1 MRVDNQTSRSTDLD
15 IDHVTRLKSLLGALR
30 RWWYL
35 LAAFTV
41 VGAGLGWVSAPAPP
55 SADGPV
61 VSGPQ
66 HHRAVHTLLVDRIV
80 QDDTPSVDLSQAAY
94 LVLTGD
100 IPEAV
105 AEDLKLELDEV
116 EGYVLGVARPD
127 VSSIEIRA
135 VGTDPGR
142 VTALADS
149 TADALLAYLSD
160 QARRAFE
167 ADRDEVVLE
176 LDRLDQELADLS
188 GRIALNPPNLTQLE
202 AQYQSLSNQYR
213 LVYERFTQLAARTG
227 DDLSLR
233 SLGPAKLT
241 EITEDEY
248 RSVRLQIR
256 DGLPSQGA
264 ASTDQG
270 GGLLDEGTPAPGVG
284 APTRAAVGGL
294 VGLAAAVGL
303 VLLLDRFDTRLR
315 SRDQT
320 ETATSLP
327 VVAEIPPLS
336 RQQQH
341 DLEVVANAQPRSR
354 AAEAYRVIRGALL
367 FHAGVED
374 PADIRTDGEGL
385 TVLVTSANPAEGKTT
400 TVANLAAVLAEGGLS
415 VLVVNCDFRRPRVH
429 KYLTPTD
436 PADTEPA
443 IATGSGPLVLAGT
456 RIPGVR
462 LVTGL
467 GESNPDANPLE
478 VVALQRRIIQKA
490 RPLFDVILLD
500 TAPFLTT
507 NDASELLSE
516 TDHVLLVVRAGKT
529 RRLAARRTAE
539 ILERFEAPV
548 MGVVLNDSDET
559 PAAQYYYTYYL
570 EGSGKRKRSGGY
582 VTRSR
587 PGGNQPAP
595 AVAERPA
602 TPTAAAGPGDAAA
615 SRAS

>member
-1 MRVDNQTSRSTDLD
+1 MRVDTQPARSNDLD
-15 IDHVTRLKSLLGALR
+15 IDHVTRLRSLLGALR
-30 RWWYL
+30 RSWYL
-35 LAAFTV
+35 LAALTV
-41 VGAGLGWVSAPAPP
+41 IGAALGWVTTPAPP
-55 SADGPV
+55 SADGPAV
-61 VSGPQ
+61 GGPQ
-66 HHRAVHTLLVDRIV
+66 HVRATHTLLIDRIV
-80 QDDTPSVDLSQAAY
+80 QDDTTSVDLSQAAY
-94 LVLTGD
+94 LVLTGE
-100 IPEAV
+100 IPETV
-105 AEDLKLELDEV
+105 ATNLGLNLSEV
-116 EGYVLGVARPD
+116 EGFVLGVARPD

-135 VGTDPGR
+135 IGTDPQR

-149 TADALLAYLSD
+149 TAEVLLTYLND

-176 LDRLDQELADLS
+176 LDRLDQELADLT
-188 GRIALNPPNLTQLE
+188 GRIATNPPNLAQLE

-213 LVYERFTQLAARTG
+213 LAYERFTQLAAQAG
-227 DDLSLR
+227 GEVSLR

-241 EITEDEY
+241 EITEEEY

-256 DGLPSQGA
+256 DGLPSTAVTTPEQGGDVLDAQAPEPGAGA
-264 ASTDQG
+264 A
-270 GGLLDEGTPAPGVG
+270 
-284 APTRAAVGGL
+284 TRAVVGGL
-294 VGLAAAVGL
+294 VGLSLAVAL
-303 VLLLDRFDTRLR
+303 VLVLDRFDTRLR

-320 ETATSLP
+320 EAATSLP

-429 KYLTPTD
+429 KYLTPSDTT
-436 PADTEPA
+436 DTEPA

-582 VTRSR
+582 VSRSR
-587 PGGNQPAP
+587 TDGGSGPSSPVDAG
-595 AVAERPA
+595 E
-602 TPTAAAGPGDAAA
+602 TPSVVPDAGDTA